1 MLGKNAFTRV
11 VVITA
16 IVAGGCLGVAA
27 LIGLAAGGFA
37 PREFRRAGATVDE
50 RRSLPLGGVDLLAL
64 TTNAEN
70 IRVIDGAGD
79 SVEAWLHG
87 TAGAGNPDAVPHL
100 VAERAGGTADIRVER
115 KRPMGIGPFWSD
127 LTLEVSL
134 PKGYAGRLSVKSV
147 SADINVA
154 DHAYAGLAL
163 STTSGEI
170 RVGAVSAS
178 DFAMHSTSGDL
189 RAIAV
194 TAQRADMSSVSG
206 QVDVKSLAGD
216 TTVRTTSG
224 DVKVAFAATPSRLE
238 AASTSGDVTLRLPSE
253 AQFTLDARSTSGDI
267 SCKFPITIS
276 ERSTGGGR
284 HVLAGAVGSG
294 PKTAAVRTVSG
305 DIRIER

>member
-16 IVAGGCLGVAA
+16 IVAGGCLGIAA

-37 PREFRRAGATVDE
+37 PWEFRRAGATVDE
-50 RRSLPLGGVDLLAL
+50 RRSLPLGGVDLVAL
-64 TTNAEN
+64 TTIAEN

-87 TAGAGNPDAVPHL
+87 TAGVGNPDAVPHL
-100 VAERAGGTADIRVER
+100 VAERTGSTADIRVER
-115 KRPMGIGPFWSD
+115 KRPLGIGPFWSD

-134 PKGYAGRLSVKSV
+134 PKGYVSRLSAKSV

-154 DHAYAGLAL
+154 DHVYTGLAL

-178 DFAMHSTSGDL
+178 DFAMHSISGGL

-194 TAQRADMSSVSG
+194 TSQRVDMSSVSG
-206 QVDVKSLAGD
+206 
-216 TTVRTTSG
+216 
-224 DVKVAFAATPSRLE
+224 DVKVGFATTASRVE
-238 AASTSGDVTLRLPSE
+238 AASTSGDVMLRLPPN
-253 AQFTLDARSTSGDI
+253 AKFILDARSTSGDI
-267 SCKFPITIS
+267 SCKFPITVA

-284 HVLAGAVGSG
+284 HMLSGTVGSG
-294 PKTAAVRTVSG
+294 PNTIAVRTVSG
-305 DIRIER
+305 DIRIEK